1 MAAIPES
8 IQQIIKDYINQIR
21 NQIPVEKAFI
31 FGSYARGT
39 YTSDSDI
46 DLAIFSSHFEN
57 MERIEGFR
65 FLFLQAMDYDI
76 DLQPQPFTLQEFSE
90 PLGIVEEIIKYGIE
104 ID

>member
-1 MAAIPES
+1 
-8 IQQIIKDYINQIR
+8 
-21 NQIPVEKAFI
+21 
-31 FGSYARGT
+31 
-39 YTSDSDI
+39 
-46 DLAIFSSHFEN
+46 